1 MTKENHSSKQ
11 EGEVKDLKK
20 KVDNL
25 QKMLDMTIEHDSKMA
40 QRPKGHSYPER
51 FGKYE
56 MT

>member
-1 MTKENHSSKQ
+1 MS
-11 EGEVKDLKK
+11 
-20 KVDNL
+20 DNL

-56 MT
+56 IT